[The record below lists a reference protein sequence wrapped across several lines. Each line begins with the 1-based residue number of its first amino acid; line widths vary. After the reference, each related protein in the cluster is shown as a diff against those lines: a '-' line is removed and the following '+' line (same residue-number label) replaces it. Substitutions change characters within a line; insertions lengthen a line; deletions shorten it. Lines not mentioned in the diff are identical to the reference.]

1 MGFQKP
7 NNLQYRNLMDTR
19 GMSLLHNNCPDE
31 IYSLVRLQH
40 LEERITHLY
49 RSKARTPF
57 DVTSDLNIQ
66 IFLNELQEWRART
79 PLEIRNLRTVHHP
92 TERITADCP
101 YSAHVAIAEP
111 FVTLTIFSHE
121 LGFLQLPY
129 SPNRGLSSPQSH
141 LTSCLAAAKTFF
153 EALLSV
159 PETVYAH
166 FSVVQYAMV
175 TQAILVLTRLT
186 FLMAA
191 ALNWDA
197 GTARSTI
204 PLVMYLDAL
213 SYRFHSLSPTPA
225 PASGTGVP
233 KQSDALYV
241 YAMAIASVKRSYIR
255 RVSNIQQATVVGER
269 VVFPRGPHCP
279 MKDPGMSTYLDYD
292 LNSAYGSSLDSA
304 DMTPPPVA
312 RAMHTPMYHDLWA
325 TMTCSWAD
333 DA

>member
-1 MGFQKP
+1 
-7 NNLQYRNLMDTR
+7 MDTH
-19 GMSLLHNNCPDE
+19 GMSLLQNNCPDE

-40 LEERITHLY
+40 LAERIAQLY
-49 RSKARTPF
+49 KSKADTPF

-66 IFLNELQEWRART
+66 IFLNEIQEWRART
-79 PLEIRNLRTVHHP
+79 PPEIRNLRTVHHP
-92 TERITADCP
+92 RERIITDFFS
-101 YSAHVAIAEP
+101 SAHVAIAEP

-121 LGFLQLPY
+121 LGFLELPY
-129 SPNRGLSSPQSH
+129 SSHRALSSPQSH
-141 LTSCLAAAKTFF
+141 LTSCLSAAKTFF
-153 EALLSV
+153 EALLAV

-175 TQAILVLTRLT
+175 IQAILVLTRLT

-213 SYRFHSLSPTPA
+213 SYRFHALSPTPA
-225 PASGTGVP
+225 PASGTGMP

-241 YAMAIASVKRSYIR
+241 FAMVLGSVKRSYIR
-255 RVSNIQQATVVGER
+255 RVSNIQRATVVGDR
-269 VVFPRGPHCP
+269 TVVARGPHCP
-279 MKDPGMSTYLDYD
+279 MKDPSLSTYLEHD
-292 LNSAYGSSLDSA
+292 LNSAYSSSLDDA
-304 DMTPPPVA
+304 DMTPSVF
-312 RAMHTPMYHDLWA
+312 RAMHTPVYHDLWA
-325 TMTCSWAD
+325 TMTCSWAN